1 MIDGTKG
8 DERPMPHYAPLDAL
22 EFPRF
27 SGIRTFARLPYVQDL
42 AGVDL
47 AYVGSPFDTGVS
59 FRAGARFGP
68 AAIRDASVLLRPYN
82 PGLDVDTF
90 GTLSCIDYGDLATVP
105 GYIEDAYARAEEGL
119 GVLFAAGVT
128 PIIFGGDHSIT
139 LAHLRATARVH
150 GPLGLVQFDSHGD
163 TWDAYFGRKYN
174 HGTTFRRAVEEGL
187 LDPARCIQVGL
198 RGSLYERGDYDAGRR
213 LGLNLLPA
221 QEVRRLGLDATI
233 ARMRSRIGTGATF
246 LSFDIDFLDPAYAPG
261 TGTPEVG
268 GFTTYEAQYLV
279 RGLAGAN
286 YVAYD
291 LVEVLPSYDHAQ
303 ITALAAAN
311 IAYEFAGLTALN
323 K

>member
-1 MIDGTKG
+1 
-8 DERPMPHYAPLDAL
+8 MPHYEPVDAL
-22 EFPRF
+22 QYPRF

-42 AGVDL
+42 DGVDL

-105 GYIEDAYARAEEGL
+105 GYIEDAYARAENGL
-119 GVLFAAGVT
+119 LPLFQAGVT
-128 PIIFGGDHSIT
+128 PVILGGDHSIT
-139 LAHLRATARVH
+139 LAHLRATARAH
-150 GPLGLVQFDSHGD
+150 GPVGLVQFDSHSD

-174 HGTTFRRAVEEGL
+174 HGTTFRRAAEEGL
-187 LDPARCIQVGL
+187 LDTARCVQLGL
-198 RGSLYERGDYDAGRR
+198 RGPLYDPGDYDAGRD
-213 LGLNLLPA
+213 LGLDLVPA
-221 QEVRRLGLDATI
+221 LEVRRLGLDAVL
-233 ARMRSRIGTGATF
+233 ARIRERVGTGPTF

-268 GFTTYEAQYLV
+268 GFTTYEAQYLL
-279 RGLAGAN
+279 RGLAGLN
-286 YVAYD
+286 FVAYD

-311 IAYEFAGLTALN
+311 IAYEFAGLTAVRR
-323 K
+323 